1 LSNPEMHGGSHRSSH
16 RSIAP
21 IGDRIAAWKSG
32 ASAPRKEST
41 KDRGFGP
48 RGRTCRTALRL
59 ATSLSL
65 LLVVAVLASPAA
77 AKSWRISNFQDN
89 ITVHT
94 DGTAEVN
101 ETITL
106 VFVGEWHG
114 IHRTIPIEYP
124 GPNGTNYQLFLKV
137 TSVTDENGAKLKYD
151 SSTSGAYRDLKIYIP
166 DAYNSTRTVNIAYRV
181 RNATRF
187 FDQYDEFYWNV
198 TGNDWPVPIDHA
210 AATVHFP
217 ESAGGS
223 LRAQAFTGVYGSTE
237 RDATATVDGS
247 TVNFET
253 KNPLPM
259 RGGMT
264 IDVYIP
270 KDILK
275 APTSLIKFFWFIGS
289 NPAVFLPL
297 VTFVAMLSLWWFAGR
312 DPDPGM
318 SVAPMYDPPADI
330 SPAEAGTLLDDR
342 IHPRDITSTIV
353 DLAVRGFIKIEE
365 TDEKGL
371 LFHNKDYIFHLLQKR
386 EDWRGL
392 APHERV
398 MLENIFVGDVP
409 DTRLSSL
416 KNRFYTAIPVV
427 RTDIMS
433 ALKQKGIYTLDPESA
448 NGYSIAAGFGIL
460 IPFAAL
466 QILGWVDFFSSV
478 PIAVV
483 SLLIG
488 AIIWFLFARQMTAKT
503 LKGARTHIAV
513 LGFQEFMNRVDADR
527 LKVMPPDTFEKFLPY
542 AMALGVEHHWAQAF
556 AGIVHDPP
564 SWYVGPGYGYGMMFN
579 PILFS
584 SSMHGMATDMH
595 QVFVSA
601 PRASSTGSGFGGGGS
616 FGGGGGFS
624 GGGFGGGG
632 GSAF

>member
-1 LSNPEMHGGSHRSSH
+1 MNP
-16 RSIAP
+16 
-21 IGDRIAAWKSG
+21 RIYSVLRNVTRAV
-32 ASAPRKEST
+32 
-41 KDRGFGP
+41 
-48 RGRTCRTALRL
+48 ALAFCICL
-59 ATSLSL
+59 
-65 LLVVAVLASPAA
+65 LASPLF
-77 AKSWRISNFQDN
+77 AKSWRVSNFQDT
-89 ITVHT
+89 ITVNS
-94 DGTAEVN
+94 DGSALVN

-114 IHRTIPIEYP
+114 IHRAIPIEYP
-124 GPNGTNYQLFLKV
+124 GPDGTNYQLFVDV
-137 TSVTDENGAKLKYD
+137 TSVTDESGAKLKYD
-151 SSTSGAYRDLKIYIP
+151 SSTSGASRDLKIYIP
-166 DAYNSTRTVNIAYRV
+166 DAVDATRTVEIAYRV
-181 RNATRF
+181 RNGTRF
-187 FDQYDEFYWNV
+187 FDQHDEFYWNV

-210 AATVHFP
+210 AASVHFP
-217 ESAGGS
+217 DSASGS

-237 RDATATVDGS
+237 RDATAKVEGATAE
-247 TVNFET
+247 FET
-253 KNPLPM
+253 NNPLPM

-270 KDILK
+270 KGILT
-275 APTSLIKFFWFIGS
+275 PPGSLTKLFWFIGS
-289 NPAVFLPL
+289 NPVVFLPP
-297 VTFVAMLSLWWFAGR
+297 VTFAVMFGLWWYAGR

-318 SVAPMYDPPADI
+318 SVAPMYEPPTGI

-365 TDEKGL
+365 TDENGL
-371 LFHNKDYIFHLLQKR
+371 LFHHKDYIFHLLQKR

-398 MLENIFVGDVP
+398 MMENIFVGDAP

-416 KNRFYTAIPVV
+416 KNRFYTAVPVV

-448 NGYSIAAGFGIL
+448 NAYSFGAAFAIL
-460 IPFAAL
+460 IPFAIF
-466 QILGWVDFFSSV
+466 QFMGWADFFSSV
-478 PIAVV
+478 PMVV
-483 SLLIG
+483 GCALISA
-488 AIIWFLFARQMTAKT
+488 AIWWLFARVMTAKT

-527 LKVMPPDTFEKFLPY
+527 LKTMPTNTFEKFLPY

-556 AGIVHDPP
+556 AGLVKDPP
-564 SWYVGPGYGYGMMFN
+564 SWYAAPAGYGYGMAFN

-601 PRASSTGSGFGGGGS
+601 PRASSSGSGFGSGG